1 MREGRSPLPMTPEDT
16 PEPDDS
22 SDHEGLPV
30 MEEEEEVPSASTAK
44 GKETLVEHA
53 PSAARIRVAPAS
65 AAGTASLGGGTSS
78 RGPSGSGGAQPPNP
92 SKKRKRQASVQR

>member
-1 MREGRSPLPMTPEDT
+1 MTPEDT

-22 SDHEGLPV
+22 SDHEGLPA
-30 MEEEEEVPSASTAK
+30 MEEEEVPSASAAK
-44 GKETLVEHA
+44 GKETLAEHA
-53 PSAARIRVAPAS
+53 PSAARVRVAPAS